1 MKRNTI
7 SIMALALAGVLPFAC
22 WSTPTGAANAPL
34 KTGTVIGTFRLVGGP
49 APGESI
55 PARGIV
61 IFAPVTK
68 GQNATVTVT
77 ATATTVSAT
86 GRFTAHI
93 PIGTWKVTASSPQFI
108 QNGQRGACGAIRPI
122 TVKVGKTI
130 HVAVQCVMK

>member
-22 WSTPTGAANAPL
+22 WNTPTGAAGAPL
-34 KTGTVIGTFRLVGGP
+34 KTGTVIGTLRLVGGP
-49 APGESI
+49 APAKSI

-68 GQNATVTVT
+68 GQNAIGTVTV
-77 ATATTVSAT
+77 TATTVSAT
-86 GRFTAHI
+86 GRFTARI

-108 QNGQRGACGAIRPI
+108 QNGQRGACGAVRPI
-122 TVKVGKTI
+122 TVKVGVTI

>member
-1 MKRNTI
+1 MKRITF
-7 SIMALALAGVLPFAC
+7 SIMSLALAGVLPFAC
-22 WSTPTGAANAPL
+22 WSSPTGAANAPL
-34 KTGTVIGTFRLVGGP
+34 KTGTVIGTLRLVGGP

-61 IFAPVTK
+61 TFAPVTEF
-68 GQNATVTVT
+68 QNATGTVT
-77 ATATTVSAT
+77 LTGTSVSAA
-86 GRFTAHI
+86 GRFIAHI

-108 QNGQRGACGAIRPI
+108 QNGQRGACGAVRPI